1 MSYNLITSEPKGK
14 WDFPTR
20 EGTANNY
27 GGMTMI
33 GRNAFLAGTVTL
45 CAIGTAGYAEDAVEV
60 AAKTFATDLCAVADP
75 AAVANIPAGVSGFT
89 GYDSAAGNWL
99 SEPEASVLAEKRVA
113 LTVMGLGQPYFL
125 AISNHWKSLAKKYD
139 FELRVF
145 DGRFDAGTVQRLV
158 DDVISWAPDAVAFA
172 PLDSDAAVPQVRRMQ
187 DEGLAVVTYNVQP
200 SQVVAP
206 RVFANDYDGPRL
218 VGCNTATYYLER
230 FGDKPAVIGVVDYPQ
245 LPQVQD
251 RRNGFLYGFL
261 SLIPNA
267 TVAQMVDGGAVI
279 DKANAAAADMLQA
292 HPEINVIFG
301 INNDSSLGA
310 LAALRAA
317 GNYSSD
323 WGVVSSVDGSEPIMS
338 ELGSNESPLKAESG
352 YPPYDFSIATFN
364 LLAATVAGEADE
376 NTQVVVGYPPILP
389 TKDGISAWLSQQY
402 PRN

>member
-1 MSYNLITSEPKGK
+1 MKRVYINILGGAVLGAIA
-14 WDFPTR
+14 
-20 EGTANNY
+20 TASF
-27 GGMTMI
+27 
-33 GRNAFLAGTVTL
+33 AQ
-45 CAIGTAGYAEDAVEV
+45 DAVSV
-60 AAKTFATDLCAVADP
+60 AASTFSTELCAVADP
-75 AAVANIPAGVSGFT
+75 AAVADIPAGVSGFT
-89 GYDSAAGNWL
+89 GYQSAPGDWL
-99 SEPEASVLAEKRVA
+99 SEPAASALTGKRVA

-125 AISNHWKSLAKKYD
+125 AISKHWKRFAEKYN

-172 PLDSDAAVPQVRRMQ
+172 PLDSDAAVPQVQRMQ
-187 DEGLAVVTYNVQP
+187 NEGLTVVTYNVQP

-218 VGCNTATYYLER
+218 VGCNTARYYLER

-251 RRNGFLYGFL
+251 RRNGFLYGFF

-279 DKANAAAADMLQA
+279 DRANAAAADMLQA
-292 HPEINVIFG
+292 HPDINVIFG

-364 LLAATVAGEADE
+364 LLATAVVGDADK

-389 TKDGISAWLSQQY
+389 TEEGIDSWLNRQY

>member
-1 MSYNLITSEPKGK
+1 MKHCQIILGALALSSVG
-14 WDFPTR
+14 
-20 EGTANNY
+20 AA
-27 GGMTMI
+27 
-33 GRNAFLAGTVTL
+33 AFAQ
-45 CAIGTAGYAEDAVEV
+45 DAVEI
-60 AAKTFATDLCAVADP
+60 AANTFSTDLCDVADEAAVAD
-75 AAVANIPAGVSGFT
+75 IPAGVSGFT
-89 GYDSAAGNWL
+89 GYDSAPGDWL
-99 SEPEASVLAEKRVA
+99 SEPDASALTGKRVA

-125 AISNHWKSLAKKYD
+125 AISNHWERLAEDYD

-172 PLDSDAAVPQVRRMQ
+172 PLDSEAAVPQVQRMQ
-187 DEGLAVVTYNVQP
+187 DAGLTVVTYNVQP
-200 SQVVAP
+200 VEVVAP

-218 VGCNTATYYLER
+218 VGCNTARYFLDR
-230 FGDKPAVIGVVDYPQ
+230 FDGEQAIIGVVDYPQ

-261 SLIPNA
+261 SLIPDA

-279 DKANAAAADMLQA
+279 DRANAAAADMLQA

-310 LAALRAA
+310 LAALRAT
-317 GNYSSD
+317 GDYSAD
-323 WGVVSSVDGSEPIMS
+323 WGVVASVDGSEPIMS
-338 ELGSNESPLKAESG
+338 ELGSDESPLKAESG

-364 LLAATVAGEADE
+364 LLGAALSGDADE
-376 NTQVVVGYPPILP
+376 NSQVVVGYPPILP
-389 TKDGISAWLSQQY
+389 TEEGITTWIDQQY

>member
-1 MSYNLITSEPKGK
+1 MSKNCRLVAASILLFS
-14 WDFPTR
+14 F
-20 EGTANNY
+20 
-27 GGMTMI
+27 
-33 GRNAFLAGTVTL
+33 GTVSF
-45 CAIGTAGYAEDAVEV
+45 AADAVSTAE
-60 AAKTFATDLCAVADP
+60 KTFSTDLCEVKDPSAVAD
-75 AAVANIPAGVSGFT
+75 IPAGVSGFT
-89 GYDSAAGNWL
+89 GYNSAEGNWL
-99 SEPEASVLAEKRVA
+99 SEPATSSLSGKRVA

-125 AISNHWKSLAKKYD
+125 AISNHWKRLAEKYD
-139 FELRVF
+139 FELRVY

-172 PLDSDAAVPQVRRMQ
+172 PLDSDAAVPQVQRMQ
-187 DEGLAVVTYNVQP
+187 DAGLSVVTYNVQP

-218 VGCNTATYYLER
+218 VGCNTATYYIER

-261 SLIPNA
+261 SLVPDA
-267 TVAQMVDGGAVI
+267 TVAQMIDGGAVI

-317 GNYSSD
+317 GKYTSE

-352 YPPYDFSIATFN
+352 YPPYDFSISAFN
-364 LLAATVAGEADE
+364 LLAATVSGEADE

-389 TKDGISAWLSQQY
+389 TKAGISSWINQQY
-402 PRN
+402 PRD